1 MTNHFP
7 SSSVF
12 CDKRSSCAWKPPT
25 NRFMAFFHFRFFPF
39 KSVFPRPFF
48 TLHPSSFVQASDKF
62 TAESFCVC
70 VCVGCFDVRLAD
82 TAAYLKHVIST
93 YLQYIIFILFCF
105 FLVVQDI
112 HSKLIFLVTV
122 YLHQTCSLTA
132 NGYSCVIPPGRGG
145 GGDFG
150 NRMLLICFE
159 ICGL

>member
-1 MTNHFP
+1 MHENHQQTALWRFSIFVSFP
-7 SSSVF
+7 LKAFSRVHFSPCIHLVL
-12 CDKRSSCAWKPPT
+12 CKHPT
-25 NRFMAFFHFRFFPF
+25 NSPQNH
-39 KSVFPRPFF
+39 
-48 TLHPSSFVQASDKF
+48 
-62 TAESFCVC
+62 CVC
-70 VCVGCFDVRLAD
+70 VCVCNGCVCNGCFDVRLAD

-145 GGDFG
+145 GGLWKQNAF
-150 NRMLLICFE
+150 NLL
-159 ICGL
+159 